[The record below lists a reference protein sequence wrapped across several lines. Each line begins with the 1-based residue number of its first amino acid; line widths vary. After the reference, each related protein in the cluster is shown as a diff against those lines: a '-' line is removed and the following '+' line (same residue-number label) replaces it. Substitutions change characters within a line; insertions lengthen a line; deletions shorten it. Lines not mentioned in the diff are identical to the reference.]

1 MKHTT
6 CQTCMHS
13 SEPFEVAGH
22 QVVECR
28 YAPPTVNGFP
38 VVNTDAFC
46 SNGATEESICGS
58 AEPTAP
64 DMDDYI
70 TYKKDDGAMITLHIP
85 TTITLLYQRV
95 ELLEQQVD
103 NLMEKR

>member
-1 MKHTT
+1 MKTT

-22 QVVECR
+22 RVVECR

-38 VVNTDAFC
+38 VVNADAFC
-46 SNGATEESICGS
+46 SNGATGESIVGS
-58 AEPTAP
+58 AEPTTP